1 LITREYNKEHQKFRN
16 FDDKTESIVQM
27 LGITPEDTVP
37 DFGCGTGGIA
47 LNIEKYCK
55 KLPYSTFSTAGG
67 YWVNSF
73 KL

>member
-1 LITREYNKEHQKFRN
+1 
-16 FDDKTESIVQM
+16 M